1 MAGCEKLYFEREK
14 FMTKRTIRRDEL
26 LTMVP
31 LSDSTIYA
39 MEKRG
44 EFPRR
49 FALTARCVVWDYDEV
64 QAWLNSKKEADEQ
77 PEHRPD
83 VRKRKARPVRASA

>member
-1 MAGCEKLYFEREK
+1 MI
-14 FMTKRTIRRDEL
+14 KRTIRRDEL
-26 LTMVP
+26 LAMVP

-49 FALTARCVVWDYDEV
+49 FALTQRCVVWDFEEV
-64 QAWLNSKKEADEQ
+64 QSWLLEKKAAKLQ
-77 PEHRPD
+77 PEDRPD
-83 VRKRKARPVRASA
+83 VRLRKSRPVRSI